1 METAKQ
7 AMNRHEL
14 AKQFAVDLESKCVD
28 LLLKQGAHWNQVY
41 EPTSIKLQKFL
52 CPESPQTDGVS
63 VEWKTEYNNM
73 RHPIDALRR
82 EAVQQSEHA
91 TGLSRH
97 DPFDDLLARPSINPS
112 KPAPGWTRDWAALRV
127 SCERLET
134 ERSEFMKRLLSA
146 YADALSTIRLAE
158 NEVGFLLISTCL
170 QLTPF
175 ITSPLKPSTYLSTC
189 SVHRTLLMT
198 LFKSLEETKLLLT
211 TLACRQPHPFA
222 RRRGLQHHLPPLF
235 PRFLCRLL
243 AGEASQS
250 GDHEVRYYRS
260 AFYD

>member
-1 METAKQ
+1 MNMLLDLPGYPRPNSVPTSLRTQFIFWKSDLTRLIFFREYRGAIDALRMETAKQ

-82 EAVQQSEHA
+82 EAIQQSEHA

-112 KPAPGWTRDWAALRV
+112 KPAPGWTKDWAALRI

-134 ERSEFMKRLLSA
+134 ERSEVMKRLLTA

-170 QLTPF
+170 
-175 ITSPLKPSTYLSTC
+175 
-189 SVHRTLLMT
+189 
-198 LFKSLEETKLLLT
+198 
-211 TLACRQPHPFA
+211 
-222 RRRGLQHHLPPLF
+222 
-235 PRFLCRLL
+235 
-243 AGEASQS
+243 
-250 GDHEVRYYRS
+250 
-260 AFYD
+260 